1 MFNYTDSKEKML
13 RSKSTLFEKELCVIC
28 SETGGR
34 LHRIEPRYFDEKMWK
49 VLQVVSDSKLIAKV
63 KLVNPD
69 GAVANYTQCRLSCW
83 VKLQDRGWTSSNDGV
98 A

>member
-1 MFNYTDSKEKML
+1 
-13 RSKSTLFEKELCVIC
+13 
-28 SETGGR
+28 
-34 LHRIEPRYFDEKMWK
+34 MWK

-69 GAVANYTQCRLSCW
+69 GAVANYTQFRLSCW